1 MQASPISAESIREQ
15 LNKILSSSL
24 FAGADRSRALLKFVV
39 EQSVNQQTDRLK
51 EYTLG
56 AEALGRGDSF
66 DPRTDP
72 IVRAEASRL
81 RSRLERYYAAEGRSD
96 PVEITLPKGSYIP
109 QFVGRDIEWNLD
121 RRPDRRSDRNPD
133 RRSPQANATLSP
145 SEAVGPAASRTV
157 RLRWITFAA
166 AAIAIDIWAGMM
178 LLNTRTGNV
187 PHQVVQ
193 FDIAQ
198 PPGTIFAPPISRQP
212 FAISPD
218 GTRLAFTVTGPNG
231 TNIWIRDLAALDM
244 RPVPGTEGTWA
255 LFWSP
260 DSRSI
265 FFTVKESLKQVN
277 LDTNSTH
284 SAATLPYQAIYGTWR
299 SKEDLLLYLG
309 PHLFYELHVEN
320 GSLQKLPDQDMR
332 WAQFLPGSDTFIHVT
347 FDEALGR
354 YRAIATDYITH
365 KSTNLLETDSRV
377 QYAPPRHGGEPG
389 YLLFVRGGSLLA
401 QPFDA
406 AHLRL
411 LGEPFPIVQNI
422 VYFHNSASAS
432 FSVSTNGVL
441 VYQAGFPLS
450 ELRWYDRAGH
460 VLSDAFRP
468 APFTGNIRISPDG
481 GRVAA
486 GVWTPDAGGP
496 DIWVFDRN
504 GRESRRLTYPPSSHF
519 RPVWSPDGKLIVF
532 GSSRTAGPRLTTL
545 KMVEGETEQPMKESA
560 HVPHPADVQV
570 PTDWSSDGRFIV
582 FDTGLGEENRQVWLA
597 DAVDGRAIPF
607 LHGDSAQWGA
617 AFSPDCKQI
626 AFISEQSGRP
636 EVYVQDF
643 QSTPTPQLVGERRRI
658 SRDGA
663 WIVRWRADGRELFYA
678 GVDSRIYAVQIA
690 HGAVVGEP
698 KALFQIPGNPQF
710 GTPTDFQFD
719 VAPDGKQ
726 FAMTTAAS
734 AAPPPFTVIQNWQD
748 KFRR

>member
-1 MQASPISAESIREQ
+1 MQASPISAETIRGQ

-81 RSRLERYYAAEGRSD
+81 RSRLERYYAAEGKAD
-96 PVEITLPKGSYIP
+96 PVEITLPKGSYVP
-109 QFVGRDIEWNLD
+109 QFVERDIERNF
-121 RRPDRRSDRNPD
+121 DRRSDPSSD
-133 RRSPQANATLSP
+133 RRSPQASANLSP
-145 SEAVGPAASRTV
+145 PEAVGPAVSRTV
-157 RLRWITFAA
+157 RFRWIIFAA
-166 AAIAIDIWAGMM
+166 AAVVIAMSIWTGMM
-178 LLNTRTGNV
+178 LLKTRSGNL
-187 PHQVVQ
+187 PRQVVQ
-193 FDIAQ
+193 FDISQ

-218 GTRLAFTVTGPNG
+218 GTQLAFTATGPSG

-244 RPVPGTEGTWA
+244 RPVPGTEGAWA

-265 FFTVKESLKQVN
+265 FFSVKQSLKEVN
-277 LDTNSTH
+277 LDSNSTH
-284 SAATLPYQAIYGTWR
+284 SAATLPYQAIYGSWR
-299 SKEDLLLYLG
+299 SKGDLLLYLG
-309 PHLFYELHVEN
+309 PRSFYELHIEN
-320 GSLQKLPDQDMR
+320 GSLQKLPDSNMR
-332 WAQFLPGSDTFIHVT
+332 WAQFLPDSDMLIHVT
-347 FDEALGR
+347 FDEVLGR
-354 YRAIATDYITH
+354 YRASATDYITH
-365 KSTNLLETDSRV
+365 KSTDLLETDSRV
-377 QYAPPRHGGEPG
+377 QYAPPRRSGEPG
-389 YLLFVRGGSLLA
+389 HLLFVRGGSLLA
-401 QPFDA
+401 QSFDA

-411 LGEPFPIVQNI
+411 MGEPFPIVQNI
-422 VYFHNSASAS
+422 IYFHNSASAS
-432 FSVSTNGVL
+432 FSISTNGVL

-450 ELRWYDRAGH
+450 KLQWYDRAGH
-460 VLSDAFRP
+460 VISDAFRA
-468 APFTGNIRISPDG
+468 APFAGNLRISPDG
-481 GRVAA
+481 RRVAA
-486 GVWTPDAGGP
+486 GIWTPDAGGT

-519 RPVWSPDGKLIVF
+519 RPVWSPDGRLIVF
-532 GSSRTAGPRLTTL
+532 GSSRTAGPRLATL
-545 KMVEGETEQPMKESA
+545 KMVEGETEQRMKESA
-560 HVPHPADVQV
+560 HAPTPADVQV

-582 FDTGLGEENRQVWLA
+582 FDTGLGEDTREVWLA
-597 DAVDGRAIPF
+597 DAVDGKAVPF

-643 QSTPTPQLVGERRRI
+643 QSTPTPQLVGERRQI

-678 GVDSRIYAVQIA
+678 GVDSRIYAVRME
-690 HGAVVGEP
+690 HGVAIGEP
-698 KALFQIPGNPQF
+698 EALFQIPGNPQF